1 MTTRTAMDSNL
12 IKRLLGFGFLLLAQ
26 ALVLNHIHLFN
37 FATPLLAVYIV
48 VLFRRNYPRSGILV
62 WSFMMGLFVDVF
74 SNTPGVSAVSMT
86 LIGLI
91 QPYLLM
97 LFIPRDSPEDL
108 EPTINSLG
116 TAKFMYYTIL
126 LVLTYCLLFFTL
138 ETFNFF
144 NWQQWA
150 EAVGGSTVLT
160 VILILVIENMRKSN
174 S

>member
-1 MTTRTAMDSNL
+1 
-12 IKRLLGFGFLLLAQ
+12 
-26 ALVLNHIHLFN
+26 
-37 FATPLLAVYIV
+37 
-48 VLFRRNYPRSGILV
+48 
-62 WSFMMGLFVDVF
+62 MGLFVDVF

-86 LIGLI
+86 LIGFI

-116 TAKFMYYTIL
+116 MAKFMYYTIL